1 MKNLTLSILIG
12 AGLAISGCSANKGDS
27 VAEAAKSIE
36 MPELLNPNLLSAES
50 LAANLPMLSDDA
62 RAAWIASQPF
72 TDAMSFH
79 AFLGDNVADET
90 RSQIYQIAFLPMD
103 LNSTPEA
110 DFMIIPG
117 VGEKMAHEFEEYRP
131 YSDMDQFDREIGKY
145 VDAEELARLR
155 RYVVVTGN

>member
-1 MKNLTLSILIG
+1 MKNLTMSILIG
-12 AGLAISGCSANKGDS
+12 AGLALSGCSGNDANS
-27 VAEAAKSIE
+27 VAEAAKSVE
-36 MPELLNPNLLSAES
+36 MPDLLNPNQLTAES

-62 RAAWIASQPF
+62 RAAWIAAQPF
-72 TDAMSFH
+72 SDAMSFH
-79 AFLGDNVADET
+79 NFLSANIADEA
-90 RSQIYQIAFLPMD
+90 RDEIYQIAFLPMD

-131 YSDMDQFDREIGKY
+131 YVDMEQFDREISKY

-155 RYVVVTGN
+155 RYVVITEN